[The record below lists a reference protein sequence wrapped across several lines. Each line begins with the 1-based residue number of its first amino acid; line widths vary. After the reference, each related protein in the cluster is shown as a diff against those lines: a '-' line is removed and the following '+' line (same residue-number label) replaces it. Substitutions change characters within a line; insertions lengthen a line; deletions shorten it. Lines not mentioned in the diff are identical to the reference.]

1 MDTSQDEFDLDHQ
14 IIFELEDMALLLE
27 DGVPRSTPAAPSRPS
42 PATGTGAASS
52 SGGLPSQV
60 ASVPRDG
67 RAEDAQIAAIIVK
80 VEPKDGLD
88 DADAEILERAKRR
101 RLLPGAATSDKDLRT
116 HEELCFR
123 MERHSWLVCG
133 HLVMF

>member
-1 MDTSQDEFDLDHQ
+1 
-14 IIFELEDMALLLE
+14 MALLLE

-101 RLLPGAATSDKDLRT
+101 RLLPGAATSDQDLRT
-116 HEELCFR
+116 HEEHCLR
-123 MERHSWLVCG
+123 TERHSCLVCG